1 MKLTEFD
8 KQSATWTKLK
18 AHIESEID
26 ILRQRNDAD
35 SDPIATAKLR
45 GRIFELK
52 RMLSLATSDER
63 VVEQ

>member
-8 KQSATWTKLK
+8 KQSATWTKLREY
-18 AHIESEID
+18 IEGEID

-35 SDPIATAKLR
+35 CDAVATAKLR

-52 RMLSLATSDER
+52 RILSLATSDER
-63 VVEQ
+63 VIEQ